1 VSYQLPGLGMYL
13 PEMIRS
19 LQQLKV
25 QDDDRIIYG
34 QCLILLLE
42 DFLGLVIYLDSFPEF
57 SFTYGL
63 KKVAQPSRSI
73 KVAQPSR
80 SIKAPSF
87 EDGMRDRNRNF
98 IVIGLINLAA
108 LNVPLRGS
116 GDIFQKAQNVCCFL
130 SPLPEAVVT
139 NIFSPD
145 HRPSP

>member
-1 VSYQLPGLGMYL
+1 MICPSGCVLPASWLGMYL

-73 KVAQPSR
+73 KVAQ
-80 SIKAPSF
+80 
-87 EDGMRDRNRNF
+87 
-98 IVIGLINLAA
+98 
-108 LNVPLRGS
+108 
-116 GDIFQKAQNVCCFL
+116 
-130 SPLPEAVVT
+130 
-139 NIFSPD
+139 
-145 HRPSP
+145 